1 MPRVTERLE
10 YVRQAMSRIMITT
23 TVVFEKLYNR

>member
-10 YVRQAMSRIMITT
+10 NVRQAMSRIMITT
-23 TVVFEKLYNR
+23 TVVFEKS

>member
-10 YVRQAMSRIMITT
+10 YVRQAMSRMMIITT
-23 TVVFEKLYNR
+23 AVFEKS

>member
-10 YVRQAMSRIMITT
+10 YVRQTMSRIMIIT
-23 TVVFEKLYNR
+23 TVVFEKL

>member
-10 YVRQAMSRIMITT
+10 YVHQTMSRIMITT
-23 TVVFEKLYNR
+23 NVVFEKS